1 MKILCRLCL
10 DFNWE
15 TPIYIYSEKGLTGTK
30 MEAVNMN
37 ANTSAKTLTLSD
49 NTEEGT
55 IPQLN
60 TSYYFAVKKKAFKL
74 KKLII
79 TYTE

>member
-1 MKILCRLCL
+1 MQRK
-10 DFNWE
+10 
-15 TPIYIYSEKGLTGTK
+15 EKGLTGTK
-30 MEAVNMN
+30 MEGVNMN
-37 ANTSAKTLTLSD
+37 VNTSAKTLTLSD
-49 NTEEGT
+49 NTEEAT

-60 TSYYFAVKKKAFKL
+60 TSYYFAVKAKAFKL